1 MLHNIETVL
10 IPFFRKDASLTTLL
24 QRENFYTGIIER
36 GIRERRKGKKEK
48 KNSSEEEKEG
58 KEIKKK
64 IECHF

>member
-1 MLHNIETVL
+1 MLACCDL
-10 IPFFRKDASLTTLL
+10 AKDVALL